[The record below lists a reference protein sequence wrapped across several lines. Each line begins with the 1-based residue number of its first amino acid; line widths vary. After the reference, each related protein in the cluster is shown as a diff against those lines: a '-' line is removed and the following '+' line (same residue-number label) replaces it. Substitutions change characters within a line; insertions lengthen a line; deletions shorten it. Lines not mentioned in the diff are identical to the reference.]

1 VKKIL
6 IIDDLPEN
14 VFMLQDRLEHEGYE
28 ILTAYDGKS
37 GINKAISELPDL
49 ILLDVMMPEMT
60 GIEVCNKL
68 VSNPSTANIPIILVT
83 AKSGAEDTKEG
94 LEAGAFD
101 YIKKPFNKIELLA
114 RVRSA
119 LKLSEAQK
127 KYLEVEQK
135 NTFAATV
142 VTANHKIKQPLTLMS
157 LSSAALKREVNRE
170 VISKDAILK
179 RLNYIDT
186 AIKEISDVLNQLNS
200 IKKPVFSD
208 YVKDIKMI
216 DVEQDK
222 AGAAEVKQSLA
233 GEGETNF
240 TGS

>member
-1 VKKIL
+1 MKRIL
-6 IIDDLPEN
+6 VIDDLPEN
-14 VFMLQDRLEHEGYE
+14 VFLLQDRLETEGFE

-49 ILLDVMMPEMT
+49 ILLDVMMPEMN
-60 GIEVCNKL
+60 GIEVCKTL
-68 VSNPSTANIPIILVT
+68 VSNPSTVNIPIILVT

-101 YIKKPFNKIELLA
+101 YIKKPFNKVELLA
-114 RVRSA
+114 RVYSA

-127 KYLEVEQK
+127 KYLEAEQK

-157 LSSAALKREVNRE
+157 LSLAALKREINKE
-170 VISKDAILK
+170 VISKEAVMK
-179 RLNYIDT
+179 RLNYIDV
-186 AIKEISDVLNQLNS
+186 AIKEIGDVLNQLNS

-216 DVEQDK
+216 DCEK
-222 AGAAEVKQSLA
+222 EKT
-233 GEGETNF
+233 ET
-240 TGS
+240 SH